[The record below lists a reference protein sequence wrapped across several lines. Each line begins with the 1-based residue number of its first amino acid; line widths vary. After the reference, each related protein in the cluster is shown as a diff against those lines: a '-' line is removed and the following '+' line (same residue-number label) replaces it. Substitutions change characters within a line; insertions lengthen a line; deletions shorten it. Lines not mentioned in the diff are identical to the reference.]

1 MVRVVLTGLARE
13 FADGTHIGPIDLTL
27 EDGELLALLGPSGSG
42 KTTTLRMVAG
52 FITPNHG
59 TLTFD
64 GANILDVP
72 PRDRGIGLVLQSVAL
87 FPHMSVYQNIAFGL
101 EVSGWSREKTI
112 NRVEALSDLLDIRK
126 LLFRR
131 TREISGGEAQRVALA
146 RALAKEPQLL
156 LLDEPLS
163 SLDPQLRETLQF
175 EIRKIQRNL
184 GVTTLYVT
192 HSQSE
197 AFAISDRVAVLNK
210 GVTSQVG
217 APEELYNHPKNEFV
231 ARFIGGGNVFVGEVV
246 KSTGSGILVRVNDWR
261 FLVRGTSQSGSHVVF
276 TVKPE
281 DIKIGSGKRSDG
293 PAVELVSVI
302 PLGGVHKVTL
312 QFGNHKVTSITQ
324 DEDLVQM
331 LKENNSLGVWFTFEP
346 DAASLLNTD

>member
-1 MVRVVLTGLARE
+1 MVRVVLSGLARE

-72 PRDRGIGLVLQSVAL
+72 PRDRGIGMVLQSVAL

-101 EVSGWSREKTI
+101 EVSRWSREKTI
-112 NRVEALSDLLDIRK
+112 NRVEALSDLLDIRN

-175 EIRKIQRNL
+175 EIKKIQREL

-210 GVTSQVG
+210 GIVSQVG

-246 KSTGSGILVRVNDWR
+246 KSTGSEILVDVNDWR
-261 FLVRGTSQSGSHVVF
+261 FQVRGTSQSGSHVVF
-276 TVKPE
+276 SVKPE
-281 DIKIGSGKRSDG
+281 DIKIGCGKRSDA

-302 PLGGVHKVTL
+302 PLGGMHKVTL
-312 QFGNHKVTSITQ
+312 QFGNHIVTSITQ
-324 DEDLVQM
+324 DEDLVRM
-331 LKENNSLGVWFTFEP
+331 LKESDSSEVWFAFEP
-346 DAASLLNTD
+346 GLASLLSTD